1 MTRTLFML
9 AGLLLI
15 VLVGL
20 FIVGVASNAPI
31 ALITAILCA
40 LPLCMMALG
49 AALGRASNEF
59 AVVKKNT
66 QTAARATT
74 TQRRPVQQEHLG

>member
-1 MTRTLFML
+1 MV

-40 LPLCMMALG
+40 LPLCAAALG

-59 AVVKKNT
+59 AVVKKST

-74 TQRRPVQQEHLG
+74 TSRRSAQPEHLG